1 MKKKIGIFLL
11 VLITLSTVGMI
22 GLIGYVTW
30 NQYQDTKA
38 WTNTKLTGEL
48 KDIPPFLARDYVK
61 AEDKDAVEAW
71 RAVEESLKE
80 IETNRGITKEKQDT
94 YEKIL
99 QKALDQQTA
108 YEITTG
114 EIVKNSENLRLY
126 LDIETA
132 METAYKTPQTKELQD
147 VTNRLYA
154 SYMDTPTKTQ
164 EMYFEK
170 LRSIATDYQHL
181 SVFLSDTLPTLGV
194 IEEGTLNVAT
204 TVGENVTKQVKTV
217 IEEQTLTKFPYVQKL
232 YDLLTGSKWTSILKR
247 NQISREY
254 QKWMA
259 AKEELESLSKTSY
272 YGVSTIVT
280 YQQAMDAGL
289 NVEIQ
294 EREGYTIDPNSPVSG
309 IFYEGTLLRSNQY
322 IRYGT
327 PVTVQIEEQYIE
339 IPKPEEEPKED
350 ESEQP
355 EEKPGDDDADWEDW
369 QEEEQPEKPENGETN
384 EEKPEENPDWS
395 KDWSSEPNKKPEPLP
410 KE

>member
-1 MKKKIGIFLL
+1 MKKKIGILLL

-22 GLIGYVTW
+22 TLIGYVTW

-48 KDIPPFLARDYVK
+48 KDVPPFLARDYVK

-71 RAVEESLKE
+71 QAVEQSLKE
-80 IETNRGITKEKQDT
+80 IETNQGITKEKRT
-94 YEKIL
+94 EYEKIL
-99 QKALDQQTA
+99 QKAVDKQTA

-126 LDIETA
+126 LDIEIA
-132 METAYKTPQTKELQD
+132 METAYETSQTKALQN

-170 LRSIATDYQHL
+170 LREIATDYQHL
-181 SVFLSDTLPTLGV
+181 FIFLSDTLPTLGV
-194 IEEGTLNVAT
+194 IENGTLTVAT
-204 TVGENVTKQVKTV
+204 TVGENITKQVKTV

-289 NVEIQ
+289 DVEIE

-309 IFYEGTLLRSNQY
+309 ILYDGVLLQSNQY

-327 PVTVQIEEQYIE
+327 PVIVQIEEQYIE
-339 IPKPEEEPKED
+339 IPKPEEPKEE
-350 ESEQP
+350 ESEQS
-355 EEKPGDDDADWEDW
+355 EEKPGDDDSDWEDW
-369 QEEEQPEKPENGETN
+369 PEEDLPEKPDGGGIG
-384 EEKPEENPDWS
+384 EEKPDKNPDWS
-395 KDWSSEPNKKPEPLP
+395 DDWSSAPNEKPEPSP
-410 KE
+410 NA

>member
-11 VLITLSTVGMI
+11 MLITLSTIGMI

-48 KDIPPFLARDYVK
+48 KDVPPFLARDYVK

-71 RAVEESLKE
+71 QAVEQSLKE
-80 IETNRGITKEKQDT
+80 IETNQGIAKEKRDT
-94 YEKIL
+94 YEEIL
-99 QKALDQQTA
+99 QKAINQQTA

-126 LDIETA
+126 LDIEAT

-170 LRSIATDYQHL
+170 LRGIAADYQHL

-294 EREGYTIDPNSPVSG
+294 EREGYTIDPNSLVSG
-309 IFYEGTLLRSNQY
+309 IFYEGTLLQGNQY

-327 PVTVQIEEQYIE
+327 PVTVQIKEQYIE

-355 EEKPGDDDADWEDW
+355 KEKPGDNDADWEDW
-369 QEEEQPEKPENGETN
+369 PEEEQPESGETD

-395 KDWSSEPNKKPEPLP
+395 EDWSSELNEKPKRLP

>member
-38 WTNTKLTGEL
+38 WTNTKLMGEL
-48 KDIPPFLARDYVK
+48 KDVPPFLARDYVK

-71 RAVEESLKE
+71 QAVEQSLKE
-80 IETNRGITKEKQDT
+80 IETNQGIAKEKRDT
-94 YEKIL
+94 YEEIL
-99 QKALDQQTA
+99 QKAINQQTA

-126 LDIETA
+126 LDMEAT

-170 LRSIATDYQHL
+170 LRGIAADYQHL
-181 SVFLSDTLPTLGV
+181 SMFLSDTLPTLGV

-294 EREGYTIDPNSPVSG
+294 EREGYTIDPNSLVSG
-309 IFYEGTLLRSNQY
+309 IFYKGTLLQGNQY

-327 PVTVQIEEQYIE
+327 PVTVQIKEQYIE

-355 EEKPGDDDADWEDW
+355 EEKPGDNDADWEDW
-369 QEEEQPEKPENGETN
+369 PEEEQPESGETD
-384 EEKPEENPDWS
+384 EEKPEKNPDWS
-395 KDWSSEPNKKPEPLP
+395 EDWSSELNEKPKRLP